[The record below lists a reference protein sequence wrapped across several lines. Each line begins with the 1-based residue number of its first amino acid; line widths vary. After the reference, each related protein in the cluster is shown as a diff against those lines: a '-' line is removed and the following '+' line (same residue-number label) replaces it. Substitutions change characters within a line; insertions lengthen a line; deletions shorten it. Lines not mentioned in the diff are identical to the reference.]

1 MQWKFYRKDASQVWE
16 YQPPALHSKVI
27 TLPLSAG
34 GWEGVGGGAASP
46 AKLYPGRDN
55 TNCSFFLLLCSRTP
69 NCFTTLH
76 KPNWQ
81 NFCPVRET
89 EEIRPLGRSICR
101 YGSIRACCTAL
112 TFKELVQARI
122 AADSAICIPGR
133 KGYLGWMCQRLGEH
147 FISQLSKI

>member
-1 MQWKFYRKDASQVWE
+1 MNVLPEGCEPSLGISAPSFAQQGNN
-16 YQPPALHSKVI
+16 PPTVS
-27 TLPLSAG
+27 
-34 GWEGVGGGAASP
+34 WGVGGGAASP

-81 NFCPVRET
+81 NFCPVSET

-122 AADSAICIPGR
+122 VADSAICIPGR

>member
-1 MQWKFYRKDASQVWE
+1 MKVLPEGCKPSLGISAPSFAQQGNN
-16 YQPPALHSKVI
+16 PPTVS
-27 TLPLSAG
+27 
-34 GWEGVGGGAASP
+34 WGVGGGAASP

-81 NFCPVRET
+81 NFCPVSET

-133 KGYLGWMCQRLGEH
+133 KGYLGWMCQCLGEH

>member
-1 MQWKFYRKDASQVWE
+1 MKVLPEGCKPSLGISAPSFAQQGNN
-16 YQPPALHSKVI
+16 PPTVS
-27 TLPLSAG
+27 
-34 GWEGVGGGAASP
+34 WGVGGGAASP

-55 TNCSFFLLLCSRTP
+55 TNCSFFLLLSCRTP
-69 NCFTTLH
+69 NCITTLH

-81 NFCPVRET
+81 NFCPDRET
-89 EEIRPLGRSICR
+89 EEIRPLGDSIGR

-122 AADSAICIPGR
+122 AADFAICIPGR
-133 KGYLGWMCQRLGEH
+133 KGYLGWMCQSLGEH

>member
-1 MQWKFYRKDASQVWE
+1 MNVLPEGCEPSLGISAPSFAQQGNN
-16 YQPPALHSKVI
+16 PPTVS
-27 TLPLSAG
+27 
-34 GWEGVGGGAASP
+34 WGVGGGAASP

-55 TNCSFFLLLCSRTP
+55 TNCSFFLLLCNRTP

-81 NFCPVRET
+81 NFCPVSET

>member
-1 MQWKFYRKDASQVWE
+1 MKVLPEGCKPSLGISAPSFAQQGNN
-16 YQPPALHSKVI
+16 PPTVS
-27 TLPLSAG
+27 
-34 GWEGVGGGAASP
+34 WGVGGGAASP

-55 TNCSFFLLLCSRTP
+55 TNCSFFLLLCNRTP

-81 NFCPVRET
+81 NFCPVSET

-122 AADSAICIPGR
+122 VADSAICIPGR

>member
-1 MQWKFYRKDASQVWE
+1 MKVLPEGCKPSLGISAPSFAQQGNN
-16 YQPPALHSKVI
+16 PPTVS
-27 TLPLSAG
+27 
-34 GWEGVGGGAASP
+34 WGVGGGAASP

-81 NFCPVRET
+81 NFCPDRET

-122 AADSAICIPGR
+122 AADFAICIPGR
-133 KGYLGWMCQRLGEH
+133 KGYLGWMCQSLGEH

>member
-1 MQWKFYRKDASQVWE
+1 MKVLPEGCKPSLGISAPSFAQQGNN
-16 YQPPALHSKVI
+16 PPTVS
-27 TLPLSAG
+27 
-34 GWEGVGGGAASP
+34 WGVGGGAASP

-81 NFCPVRET
+81 NFCPVSET

-101 YGSIRACCTAL
+101 YGSIRACCAAL

>member
-1 MQWKFYRKDASQVWE
+1 MKVLPEGCKPSLGISAPSFAQQGNN
-16 YQPPALHSKVI
+16 PPTVS
-27 TLPLSAG
+27 
-34 GWEGVGGGAASP
+34 WGVGGGAASP

-55 TNCSFFLLLCSRTP
+55 TNCSFFLLLCNRTP

-81 NFCPVRET
+81 NFCPVSET

>member
-1 MQWKFYRKDASQVWE
+1 MNVLPEGCEPSLGISAPSFAQQGNN
-16 YQPPALHSKVI
+16 PPTVS
-27 TLPLSAG
+27 
-34 GWEGVGGGAASP
+34 WGVGGGAASP

-55 TNCSFFLLLCSRTP
+55 TNCSFFLLLCNRTP

-81 NFCPVRET
+81 NFCPVSET

-122 AADSAICIPGR
+122 VADSAICIPGR